1 MPESFPHLFP
11 LYFPPIRDRG
21 SLVGAASPSRC
32 PSPCPQPLA
41 ISGCSP
47 VLPGGRPP
55 PNSPSRAAG
64 PVDVAFPITQLLAP
78 SPSLAIT
85 VASLG
90 FHRDATKGRGNGLLR
105 PEALFDWW
113 IAKTLLF
120 PLSSSL
126 LPVLRPQRWVPE
138 ADWLAPWRERLVPAQ
153 TGSAGRGRRWAP
165 CALIGWRG
173 ASGREGR
180 GGCGSAVSLARR
192 SSPREV
198 LCGVACAGSR
208 RSSCRAGEP

>member
-1 MPESFPHLFP
+1 MPPTPSYLP
-11 LYFPPIRDRG
+11 L
-21 SLVGAASPSRC
+21 
-32 PSPCPQPLA
+32 
-41 ISGCSP
+41 
-47 VLPGGRPP
+47 LPGTPRGPSTSEFTQSSCRPC
-55 PNSPSRAAG
+55 G
-64 PVDVAFPITQLLAP
+64 CCLLLAP
-78 SPSLAIT
+78 SPRLAIT

-90 FHRDATKGRGNGLLR
+90 FHRDATKGRDNGRSR

-120 PLSSSL
+120 PPSSSL
-126 LPVLRPQRWVPE
+126 LPVLRPPRWVPE

-153 TGSAGRGRRWAP
+153 TGSEGRGRRWAP

-198 LCGVACAGSR
+198 FCGVSCAGSR
-208 RSSCRAGEP
+208 SSSRRAGEP

>member
-1 MPESFPHLFP
+1 M
-11 LYFPPIRDRG
+11 
-21 SLVGAASPSRC
+21 
-32 PSPCPQPLA
+32 PQPMPPTPSYL
-41 ISGCSP
+41 P
-47 VLPGGRPP
+47 LLPGTPRGPSTSEFTQSSCRPC
-55 PNSPSRAAG
+55 G
-64 PVDVAFPITQLLAP
+64 CCLLLAP
-78 SPSLAIT
+78 SPRLAIT

-90 FHRDATKGRGNGLLR
+90 FHRDATKGRDNGRSR

-120 PLSSSL
+120 PPSSSL
-126 LPVLRPQRWVPE
+126 LPVLRPPRWVPE

-153 TGSAGRGRRWAP
+153 TGSEGRGRRWAP

-198 LCGVACAGSR
+198 FCGVSCAGSR
-208 RSSCRAGEP
+208 SSSRRAGEP